1 MCRNMTISLIPAPN
15 FAQFLFELLA
25 LNGTK
30 RIEGT
35 IDE

>member
-1 MCRNMTISLIPAPN
+1 VPQNDDQLDLNPEY
-15 FAQFLFELLA
+15 QFLFELLA

-30 RIEGT
+30 YIEGT

>member
-1 MCRNMTISLIPAPN
+1 MCRKMTISLTPALN

-25 LNGTK
+25 LSGTK
-30 RIEGT
+30 CIEGT